1 MATCITCEEE
11 YSDKRL
17 TLGYETCLDC
27 GQADAVAISRARTR
41 ESLADMTPSA
51 SSVGNQVGSPSD
63 FSPDELF
70 ETRPGYNYDWRRKV
84 SDKDAVAE

>member
-1 MATCITCEEE
+1 MAACITCEEE

-70 ETRPGYNYDWRRKV
+70 ETRPGYDYDWRRKV
-84 SDKDAVAE
+84 SDKNAVSE

>member
-1 MATCITCEEE
+1 MATCITCEEK

-17 TLGYETCLDC
+17 ELGYHTCLDC

-51 SSVGNQVGSPSD
+51 SSIGNKVGVPSD

-70 ETRPGYNYDWRRKV
+70 ETRPGYDYDWRRKV
-84 SDKDAVAE
+84 SDKNAVAE

>member
-17 TLGYETCLDC
+17 ELGYRTCLDC
-27 GQADAVAISRARTR
+27 GQVSAVAISRARAK
-41 ESLADMTPSA
+41 SALAEMTPSA
-51 SSVGNQVGSPSD
+51 SSVGNEVGSPSD

-70 ETRPGYNYDWRRKV
+70 DSRPGYDYDWRRKV
-84 SDKDAVAE
+84 SDDNAVAE

>member
-1 MATCITCEEE
+1 MATCITCEEK

-17 TLGYETCLDC
+17 TIGYQTCLDC

-51 SSVGNQVGSPSD
+51 SSIGNKVGVPND

-84 SDKDAVAE
+84 SDKDSVSE